1 MRGIL
6 IIMILL
12 MTPIVCAGTA
22 KIYPTDDAYIE
33 KENPNT
39 NFGSALSLRVGDEPS
54 HGTDR
59 SYLKFDLSSLNGKTI
74 SSAKLSIFATPSE
87 GTAKLYSVSNNNWNE
102 ETLTWNNKPTESN
115 FIESKIVSNSGR
127 YEFNVLSYIQT
138 SQNSFAIIEDGEND
152 LIMFAS
158 KEYNDDNVNSPYVE
172 VVYDGADVCPSA
184 DYSNVCCS
192 LTSLQMMSLINQ
204 FNNFQVSYTPIQM
217 MNFINKFNQ
226 FQPLC

>member
-1 MRGIL
+1 MRGIF
-6 IIMILL
+6 IIMIIL

-102 ETLTWNNKPTESN
+102 ETLTWNNKPAESN
-115 FIESKIVSNSGR
+115 FIESKTVSNSGR
-127 YEFNVLSYIQT
+127 YEFNILSYVQT

-172 VVYDGADVCPSA
+172 VVYDGAGVCVTTA
-184 DYSNVCCS
+184 DTNSDGKISMSELLTYISSWKSGSVTMSNLLNAISFWKAGTGC
-192 LTSLQMMSLINQ
+192 
-204 FNNFQVSYTPIQM
+204 
-217 MNFINKFNQ
+217 
-226 FQPLC
+226 